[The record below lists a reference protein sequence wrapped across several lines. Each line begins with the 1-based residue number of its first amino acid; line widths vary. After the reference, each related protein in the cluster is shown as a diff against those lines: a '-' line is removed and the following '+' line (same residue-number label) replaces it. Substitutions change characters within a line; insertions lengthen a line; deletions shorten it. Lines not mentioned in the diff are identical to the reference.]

1 MNVFTAT
8 SLAVGASPAVP
19 SPEAYLSSVAPTQL
33 ACAVSVPRAGTPTV
47 AGTGLAKHSHKRF
60 AMAGIDINVWP
71 LGPQERSS
79 G

>member
-1 MNVFTAT
+1 VNVFTAT
-8 SLAVGASPAVP
+8 SLAVGVSSAVP
-19 SPEAYLSSVAPTQL
+19 SPEAYLSSAAPTQL
-33 ACAVSVPRAGTPTV
+33 ACAASVLRASTPTV
-47 AGTGLAKHSHKRF
+47 AGTGLAQHSHKRF